1 MKALFAVVLSF
12 VLLPAARAAGQPAAP
27 PTLERHEFVVRNFK
41 TESGIVLPE
50 ARLVY
55 TTLGRLN
62 AGGTNAILLPSH
74 YMADINGYNWLIG
87 SDADRVFS
95 PARDFLILTELF
107 GNGRSSSPSNTP
119 EPLHGPRFPVMT
131 IRDNVEA
138 VYRLV
143 TQELKL

>member
-1 MKALFAVVLSF
+1 MKALFAIVLSI
-12 VLLPAARAAGQPAAP
+12 VLLPATKAAGQPTAP

-41 TESGIVLPE
+41 TESGDRSAE

-87 SDADRVFS
+87 SS
-95 PARDFLILTELF
+95 
-107 GNGRSSSPSNTP
+107 GRPRLQSFA
-119 EPLHGPRFPVMT
+119 RFP
-131 IRDNVEA
+131 DPHGA
-138 VYRLV
+138 VRQRTLFV
-143 TQELKL
+143 TEQHT